1 MKAFVFQTNKELN
14 RYLASEGCLCEF
26 CSYEEKENLGSGYVA
41 IVNLDNLKNLIT
53 LQKISKQCEVIGI
66 TSTPELQ
73 EKYSLWCRHIFSNKE
88 ENYSNIFKAIKEIY
102 NTDFLIPVE
111 GTKDLWIYKNKCCI
125 KYKEENLILQPRQ
138 WRILFLLSMFPKQ
151 FFSLDQLSNH
161 CIPIGTGPEIP
172 YQALESNLC
181 RLKKI
186 LYILTGEHVIYS
198 TKCFYSLNKQWYE
211 NTFFPEEIKVKLEP
225 EKLKFLE
232 APFEQ
237 LQTLFYEKC
246 LQMLKA
252 KHYKDT
258 ENPERLRYNLY
269 NRISKKHPFSLKNFH
284 HLLQQLSLY

>member
-26 CSYEEKENLGSGYVA
+26 RSYEEKENLGSGYVA

-161 CIPIGTGPEIP
+161 CIPIGTGSENP
-172 YQALESNLC
+172 YLSLSSSICHLE
-181 RLKKI
+181 RT
-186 LYILTGEHVIYS
+186 LYILTGEHVIY
-198 TKCFYSLNKQWYE
+198 TNRRFYSLNKHWYE
-211 NTFFPEEIKVKLEP
+211 NTFCPEEIKVKLEP
-225 EKLKFLE
+225 EKLEFLKDSY
-232 APFEQ
+232 EQ
-237 LQTLFYEKC
+237 LQTLFQEKC
-246 LQMLKA
+246 LQILKE
-252 KHYKDT
+252 KRYKYT
-258 ENPERLRYNLY
+258 KNPERLRWQLY
-269 NRISKKHPFSLKNFH
+269 PKLRTKPPFSLRNFYY
-284 HLLQQLSLY
+284 LLRQIFLY